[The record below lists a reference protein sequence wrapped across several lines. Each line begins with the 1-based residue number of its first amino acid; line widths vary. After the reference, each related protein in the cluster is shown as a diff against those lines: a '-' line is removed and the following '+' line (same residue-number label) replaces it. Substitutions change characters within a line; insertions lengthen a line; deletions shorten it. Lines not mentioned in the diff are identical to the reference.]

1 MIRAA
6 LWDGIGNF
14 EKRVEIEDA
23 GKIPEVLIV
32 DGQHYIQSEDE
43 PRADGS
49 LDYRRAV
56 GTHTVFTQSPPIR
69 VVKLIEDPVLFEAKR
84 MRFLNGCHGMTYM
97 RYDVETSID
106 ENKRVSWNSKVVLKA
121 TALFEIRAVTPFR
134 INGVWCPE
142 MPSDQALRS
151 LAFANA
157 WKGPVYDRAI
167 FRMSAIAVDE
177 YGRMVV
183 DLSKIIPAKFKGED
197 QHVLFSKPA
206 LESGLFLPTR
216 LEIVE

>member
-1 MIRAA
+1 
-6 LWDGIGNF
+6 
-14 EKRVEIEDA
+14 
-23 GKIPEVLIV
+23 
-32 DGQHYIQSEDE
+32 
-43 PRADGS
+43 
-49 LDYRRAV
+49 
-56 GTHTVFTQSPPIR
+56 
-69 VVKLIEDPVLFEAKR
+69 
-84 MRFLNGCHGMTYM
+84 MTFKA
-97 RYDVETSID
+97 ELT
-106 ENKRVSWNSKVVLKA
+106 LKA
-121 TALFEIRAVTPFR
+121 SLHFELRGITPFR

-142 MPSDQALRS
+142 ANEDQAVKA